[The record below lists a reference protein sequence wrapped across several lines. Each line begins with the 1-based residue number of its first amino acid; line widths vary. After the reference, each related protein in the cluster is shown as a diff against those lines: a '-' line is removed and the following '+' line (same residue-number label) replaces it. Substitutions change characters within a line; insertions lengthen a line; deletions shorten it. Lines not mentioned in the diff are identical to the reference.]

1 MAYYLIKE
9 TLVPCT
15 AEDIKDSLYQ
25 YVAVLTTE
33 EYLEARPAFGMGI
46 DIDID
51 LSKISDTKAIVNYD
65 CLSGTL
71 NIPDHEE
78 FNDRKFPI
86 AFALDER
93 GIVLIASND
102 YAFKA
107 VEKIRES
114 KKWKFPGMERFVY
127 DFLEETISN
136 DLSLLESVEANL
148 NKMEDSIISG
158 YVESFPAQLN
168 EIRSELLDL
177 HTHYEHLIDVAKE
190 LEENENGFFAEEN
203 LRYFRLFGDRV
214 ERLNDLVAE
223 LREYIIQLRDLTS
236 EQLSIRQ
243 NNIMTLLTIVT
254 TIFMPLT
261 LIAGWYG
268 MNFTNMP
275 ELTSPFGYPVVILSS
290 ILIVLGFLIWFK
302 KKKWL

>member
-158 YVESFPAQLN
+158 DIESFPAQLN